1 MGIIFPLLV
10 SVLTTT
16 MPWVVSQPAPMAII
30 GRWQPADKQGA
41 LEIYEQE
48 GRFYGKVVGP
58 TTSRRLDDHN
68 PDPHLRGRDLLGT
81 VILQGF
87 RFSGRGVWRGGT
99 VYDPIT
105 GNTYSCTL
113 KLRDVNTLVVRG
125 YMGIP
130 LLGRTVVWTR
140 LL

>member
-1 MGIIFPLLV
+1 M
-10 SVLTTT
+10 
-16 MPWVVSQPAPMAII
+16 
-30 GRWQPADKQGA
+30 
-41 LEIYEQE
+41 
-48 GRFYGKVVGP
+48 GP

-68 PDPHLRGRDLLGT
+68 PDPHLRGRDLLGA

-87 RFSGRGVWRGGT
+87 RSNGKGAWRGGT

-105 GNTYSCTL
+105 GTTYSCAL
-113 KLRDVNTLVVRG
+113 KLRNVNTLVVRG
-125 YMGIP
+125 YLGIP